1 MRRQRSRHRATSD
14 ERRVV
19 SGIRR
24 PANRPGRRATGSTTR
39 RARGSAILTRRRR
52 SWAASDGGHRRVR
65 PPSARRGWTLRQSMN
80 VVTFLPPAKAT
91 HLGGSRVSRP
101 VRRRHRSKR
110 QQRALSGHRGDPPRS
125 SDGDPAGSVGGSIP
139 VGRAMTP
146 VLFALLH
153 DGRAYLSAVFLRP
166 SSIGPQLS
174 LAIVSASAW
183 VALLSWVRV
192 RMFLP
197 SFSASSHV
205 TAW

>member
-1 MRRQRSRHRATSD
+1 MRRQRSRHRATND
-14 ERRVV
+14 ARRVV

-24 PANRPGRRATGSTTR
+24 PANRPGRRATGSTTH

-110 QQRALSGHRGDPPRS
+110 QTRHDPFIAWAP
-125 SDGDPAGSVGGSIP
+125 
-139 VGRAMTP
+139 GRAAGAISGGIVDDQREGPERSHGDGIAADLAP
-146 VLFALLH
+146 VY
-153 DGRAYLSAVFLRP
+153 GRTVSDPRGGATSR
-166 SSIGPQLS
+166 SGP
-174 LAIVSASAW
+174 W
-183 VALLSWVRV
+183 RDRV
-192 RMFLP
+192 RP
-197 SFSASSHV
+197 PDAEARRGHEPAHWPHV
-205 TAW
+205 SYTTLTL